1 MAVRDE
7 EKKGMEIETDILIKS
22 IGYASV
28 EMPGV
33 PFNTKTRTIP
43 HEFGCVVDPDTKEKL
58 LGLYVCGWAKRGPVG
73 IIDATL
79 RDTKETFGVLKHHI
93 EAGALPEK
101 VTSVQEIEELVK
113 KGHVS
118 YDQWLKVEKLE
129 KEIGEAS
136 VPVKVGEKILQREK
150 MLEVAGK

>member
-1 MAVRDE
+1 M
-7 EKKGMEIETDILIKS
+7 
-22 IGYASV
+22 
-28 EMPGV
+28 
-33 PFNTKTRTIP
+33 
-43 HEFGCVVDPDTKEKL
+43 
-58 LGLYVCGWAKRGPVG
+58 
-73 IIDATL
+73 

>member
-43 HEFGCVVDPDTKEKL
+43 HEFGCVVDPDTKEK
-58 LGLYVCGWAKRGPVG
+58 
-73 IIDATL
+73 
-79 RDTKETFGVLKHHI
+79 
-93 EAGALPEK
+93 
-101 VTSVQEIEELVK
+101 
-113 KGHVS
+113 
-118 YDQWLKVEKLE
+118 
-129 KEIGEAS
+129 
-136 VPVKVGEKILQREK
+136 
-150 MLEVAGK
+150 